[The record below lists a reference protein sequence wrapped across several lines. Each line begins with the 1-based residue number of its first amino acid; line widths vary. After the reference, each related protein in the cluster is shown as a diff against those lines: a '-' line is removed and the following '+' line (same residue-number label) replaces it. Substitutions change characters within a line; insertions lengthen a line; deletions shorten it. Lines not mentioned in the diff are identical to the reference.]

1 MTVPVPDL
9 ADPRPPYL
17 QIADDLRR
25 QIKTGRYRPGD
36 RLPSLPAM
44 SEDYGS
50 ASETVRRALR
60 TLRDEGLVAT
70 QSTRGTFVLR
80 SAPPG
85 NASGANDGSEL
96 NGESLRLEAT
106 IRATE
111 GRLTRRIDDEIARLR
126 EELEYTQAQVMA
138 LSEQIGMHGMQ
149 DRETG

>member
-1 MTVPVPDL
+1 MPVPDL

-25 QIKTGRYRPGD
+25 QIREGRYKPGD

-44 SEDYGS
+44 CAEYRS

-60 TLRDEGLVAT
+60 KLRDEGLVAT

-80 SAPPG
+80 EPARPG
-85 NASGANDGSEL
+85 PGTDLA
-96 NGESLRLEAT
+96 RMQEA
-106 IRATE
+106 IREAE
-111 GRLTRRIDDEIARLR
+111 ARLTRHIDSEIAKLR

-138 LSEQIGMHGMQ
+138 LD
-149 DRETG
+149 DRAGGAASRGEGVG